1 MVRIIKTWPSDEGRA
16 DDQLAACWARGRT
29 RPIRHIGRGG
39 GGKGSEGEGDDCC
52 DGSEYGGSG
61 EVAAKMTAMAAT
73 QPGKMEAVAC
83 RALSVENAGIAG
95 WGRGRT

>member
-1 MVRIIKTWPSDEGRA
+1 MKDGPTTNWPPAGRGDEP
-16 DDQLAACWARGRT
+16 DPL
-29 RPIRHIGRGG
+29 RHSGRGG